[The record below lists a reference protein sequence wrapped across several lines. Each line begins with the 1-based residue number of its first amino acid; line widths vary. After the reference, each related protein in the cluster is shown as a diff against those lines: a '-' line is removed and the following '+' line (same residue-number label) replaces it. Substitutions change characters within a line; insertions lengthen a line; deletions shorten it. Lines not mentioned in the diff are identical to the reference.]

1 MPKKTRWEQL
11 RDEWSTLSIYQR
23 FESMVALVLTAVIG
37 LIIVVSLFRLSS
49 QVLTGFVFGVLD
61 PLDQNAFQ
69 VIFGEVLTVL
79 IALEF
84 NHTLQFVVARQQS
97 IIQTKIV
104 ILISL
109 LALARKIA
117 PPGFLIGASVGDE
130 KEASASAGADY
141 VGIGPWRVTATK
153 SDAGRA
159 LGAEGVRRLLAL
171 VKVPAV
177 VIGGV
182 RPIDVAE
189 IAVLGAAGVAVAG
202 GILSA
207 PYPETAARSYSA

>member
-1 MPKKTRWEQL
+1 MGGEMAKKTRWEQL

-37 LIIVVSLFRLSS
+37 MIIVVALFRLAS
-49 QVLTGFVFGVLD
+49 QVVVGLVFGVLD

-69 VIFGEVLTVL
+69 LVFGEVLTVL

-109 LALARKIA
+109 LALARKIIVLDLDKST
-117 PPGFLIGASVGDE
+117 PGELLGLAALTF
-130 KEASASAGADY
+130 
-141 VGIGPWRVTATK
+141 
-153 SDAGRA
+153 A
-159 LGAEGVRRLLAL
+159 LGGVYWLLRERDDR
-171 VKVPAV
+171 
-177 VIGGV
+177 IGGV
-182 RPIDVAE
+182 AKMPAN
-189 IAVLGAAGVAVAG
+189 
-202 GILSA
+202 
-207 PYPETAARSYSA
+207 